1 MYTQIIKIIC
11 LINWTVL
18 FSYESHHLQVPHNTL
33 CNYMHIQ
40 EYSTLGLHV
49 ALLLLIVVQTSKEYG
64 AQKRV
69 QLLLSITKEK
79 QTYIIIQY
87 LLYTRPYIHIDKLLN
102 SY

>member
-1 MYTQIIKIIC
+1 MSSVSFLKTG
-11 LINWTVL
+11 
-18 FSYESHHLQVPHNTL
+18 HTL
-33 CNYMHIQ
+33 
-40 EYSTLGLHV
+40 L
-49 ALLLLIVVQTSKEYG
+49 LLLLIVVQTSKEYG

>member
-1 MYTQIIKIIC
+1 MAQLGNYFIIPVSIKRYMRIT
-11 LINWTVL
+11 LLTINR
-18 FSYESHHLQVPHNTL
+18 TL
-33 CNYMHIQ
+33 R
-40 EYSTLGLHV
+40 LLLL
-49 ALLLLIVVQTSKEYG
+49 LLLLIVVQTSKEYG

-69 QLLLSITKEK
+69 QLLLSITKGK

>member
-1 MYTQIIKIIC
+1 M
-11 LINWTVL
+11 L
-18 FSYESHHLQVPHNTL
+18 FNLWVCPPPPDPFL
-33 CNYMHIQ
+33 
-40 EYSTLGLHV
+40 L
-49 ALLLLIVVQTSKEYG
+49 LLLLIVVQTSKEYG

-87 LLYTRPYIHIDKLLN
+87 LLYTRPYIHINKLLN

>member
-1 MYTQIIKIIC
+1 MPHPGFAIDNDYKMSC
-11 LINWTVL
+11 LL
-18 FSYESHHLQVPHNTL
+18 L
-33 CNYMHIQ
+33 
-40 EYSTLGLHV
+40 
-49 ALLLLIVVQTSKEYG
+49 LLLLIVAQTSKEYG

-87 LLYTRPYIHIDKLLN
+87 LLYTRPYMHIDKLLN